1 MTADEIASE
10 RRRLAD
16 RALQMCLKRGEE
28 IPLQKLAAEEGIARA
43 RAEQIF
49 VDDDGLFE
57 AVAELWME
65 PLIAE
70 MEDVLAS
77 DLPPNRKMYE
87 FFVRRFRISRERYR
101 SDPAGFAL
109 LCELGAARFEKVRS
123 FVDLADHYLSELIA
137 QAQADGYFPGFE
149 IDMTLSLVNQMVG
162 SYTFPDALLYID
174 DKLSEEKLAHI
185 IDTIFAG
192 LSAENAGASGVNT
205 IRIAT

>member
-87 FFVRRFRISRERYR
+87 
-101 SDPAGFAL
+101 
-109 LCELGAARFEKVRS
+109 
-123 FVDLADHYLSELIA
+123 
-137 QAQADGYFPGFE
+137 
-149 IDMTLSLVNQMVG
+149 LSL
-162 SYTFPDALLYID
+162 I
-174 DKLSEEKLAHI
+174 HI
-185 IDTIFAG
+185 
-192 LSAENAGASGVNT
+192 
-205 IRIAT
+205 